1 MNSQGTKEGL
11 NVREVFPLLRYALF
25 PSRSE
30 FGIFSF
36 VRKLKM
42 QTKKSLKSSKF
53 CLMKAGVTHNSL
65 EPKWVKEPQ
74 PFPISVGSTYLPHL
88 FSGGYQFGPP

>member
-30 FGIFSF
+30 FGIFNF
-36 VRKLKM
+36 VWKLKM
-42 QTKKSLKSSKF
+42 QTKKSLPRETFPAF
-53 CLMKAGVTHNSL
+53 CLTGAEHPVN
-65 EPKWVKEPQ
+65 PACPAVPR
-74 PFPISVGSTYLPHL
+74 
-88 FSGGYQFGPP
+88 